1 MLNIGQVVYDETNK
15 RVVIFAGLEML
26 QNQKTGKC
34 SSEAGFILKYGT
46 FLHFKNDNDE
56 GRFKYTN
63 FTKNGKA
70 FLGRFVGLAQCYG
83 HYFGIIDGNNAE
95 VKAWAREAIEATEAL
110 IAEHGLNTEECE
122 FHKGPYT
129 RYHIGPIKEY
139 KSKMTI
145 STPKADME
153 RAQSKEV

>member
-1 MLNIGQVVYDETNK
+1 MLNIGQVVYDYTNG

-34 SSEAGFILKYGT
+34 HSESGFILKDGT
-46 FLHFKNDNDE
+46 FVHLKGDDKTP
-56 GRFKYTN
+56 FKYTN
-63 FTKNGKA
+63 FTKDGKP
-70 FLGRFVGLAQCYG
+70 FVGSFVNKCG
-83 HYFGIIDGNNAE
+83 CNGCYFGIIDGNDAE
-95 VKAWAREAIEATEAL
+95 VKVWAKEAIEEAEAI
-110 IAEHGLNTEECE
+110 IAEHGLNAEVCE
-122 FHKGPYT
+122 SYKEPYT

-153 RAQSKEV
+153 RAQRILA